1 MKYKVR
7 IRIVDYL
14 EATIEADSF
23 DDAFSAVE
31 EMDEDEF
38 VETNSDRYRGSIS
51 ITDEN
56 GKEVYG

>member
-14 EATIEADSF
+14 ETTVEADSF

-38 VETNSDRYRGSIS
+38 VETNSDRYWGSIS